1 MSPIKTAGQ
10 FVEAV
15 RMMRV
20 WQKEYAKTNSPL
32 SRKETEEHEAL
43 VDAAIEER
51 DARLAGE
58 KQPCLPGLSGGTA

>member
-1 MSPIKTAGQ
+1 MNGIKTVSQ

-20 WQKEYAKTNSPL
+20 WQKEYARTNSPL
-32 SRKETEEHEAL
+32 SQKETKDREAL
-43 VDAAIEER
+43 VDAAIEAR

-58 KQPCLPGLSGGTA
+58 KQPCLPGLPGGAA